1 MITSLIIIFVIAY
14 AAIALEHPININK
27 SASALLGAGL
37 LWTVYAIATN
47 DHHLVDHQLSE
58 SLASTAQI
66 MLKQIT
72 FNICTWPKAEYQ
84 QYVSYKEEICNS
96 TSKT

>member
-14 AAIALEHPININK
+14 TAIALEHPININK

-47 DHHLVDHQLSE
+47 DHQLVDHQLSE
-58 SLASTAQI
+58 SIANLGVG
-66 MLKQIT
+66 
-72 FNICTWPKAEYQ
+72 FVGKAADHSDACKNGPDRGQ
-84 QYVSYKEEICNS
+84 WIH
-96 TSKT
+96 TR